1 MRCPYC
7 GGINQDQSTYCVNC
21 GRDMRNVPSQHQQ
34 QPQARPGN
42 ASNQPARPQQ
52 GHAPAPNQPTKPQQ
66 SYAPTPQHQ
75 TGRPAQQQAPVAAPT
90 SRRNP
95 IAPPQ
100 APAQRVA
107 AQPAPEPPAPFP
119 PRTMD
124 HINTLLAAG
133 AQPYT
138 VVESLMGDGKKKIVR
153 IAYARCADW
162 QQTATLYKALTE
174 QQEAQY
180 STIIIQGVLPQQP
193 NVYAFTNGQLQFDRE
208 VRLGGTTSNRYV
220 IETGNGFANDSVR
233 FVLNE

>member
-1 MRCPYC
+1 
-7 GGINQDQSTYCVNC
+7 
-21 GRDMRNVPSQHQQ
+21 
-34 QPQARPGN
+34 
-42 ASNQPARPQQ
+42 
-52 GHAPAPNQPTKPQQ
+52 
-66 SYAPTPQHQ
+66 
-75 TGRPAQQQAPVAAPT
+75 
-90 SRRNP
+90 
-95 IAPPQ
+95 
-100 APAQRVA
+100 
-107 AQPAPEPPAPFP
+107 
-119 PRTMD
+119 
-124 HINTLLAAG
+124 NTLLAAG